1 MPVELPLAA
10 EPVSEMAPVIE
21 PEVLQDGL
29 LERTSLACET
39 FVIEGCIERREGLPD
54 ADIGIGHAS
63 GLESLVSNV
72 GDEALVDEAEMVLPG
87 EEPSGGREHAR
98 GVVLQPCRVAALRR
112 IV

>member
-29 LERTSLACET
+29 LERSSLACDP

-54 ADIGIGHAS
+54 ADIGIGHAPC
-63 GLESLVSNV
+63 LEGLVSDI
-72 GDEALVDEAEMVLPG
+72 GDKALVDEAEMILPG

-98 GVVLQPCRVAALRR
+98 GVVLEPCR
-112 IV
+112 